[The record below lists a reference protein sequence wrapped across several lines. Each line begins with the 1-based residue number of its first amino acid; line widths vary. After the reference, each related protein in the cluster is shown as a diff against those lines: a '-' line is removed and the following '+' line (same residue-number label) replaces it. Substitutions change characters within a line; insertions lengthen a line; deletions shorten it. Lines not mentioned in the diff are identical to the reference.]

1 MHGDDDQIVS
11 IEFSVKRSAKLIKNA
26 KPQIWKGGSHGIW
39 SRSSRHRRSSLR
51 VRQESTL
58 RR

>member
-1 MHGDDDQIVS
+1 MTNKKKTVIVT
-11 IEFSVKRSAKLIKNA
+11 
-26 KPQIWKGGSHGIW
+26 GGSHGICL
-39 SRSSRHRRSSLR
+39 RSSRHRRSSLR